1 MKINSIDWPEITR
14 TDRRPAVKLPDDVCG
29 QIVRAVIDGAIET
42 LDSSVTLMHLRV
54 LQEVAR
60 GHVSGEMTG
69 VTEVARSLNVPM
81 STASRLL
88 AQLGD
93 FEPGGLGF
101 ITQVSHPEDRRRVV
115 LAPTELGMKKRKQHL
130 SYISK
135 TISPLIAN
143 LDAK

>member
-1 MKINSIDWPEITR
+1 M
-14 TDRRPAVKLPDDVCG
+14 KLPDEVCG

-42 LDSSVTLMHLRV
+42 LDSSVTLMHLRA

-60 GHVSGEMTG
+60 GHYSDEMTG
-69 VTEVARSLNVPM
+69 VTEVAKSLNVPM

-93 FEPGGLGF
+93 FEPGGLGL
-101 ITQVSHPEDRRRVV
+101 ITQISHPEDRRRVV

-135 TISPLIAN
+135 TISPLIAE